1 MDRDDTNIVTMPKW
15 PAWIMLATMA
25 LSAYPALTASAPTAQ
40 AASVEVTRVPAIA
53 KPAARTPLK
62 AAPSAKALLA
72 AN

>member
-25 LSAYPALTASAPTAQ
+25 LSVYPALTASAPSAQ
-40 AASVEVTRVPAIA
+40 AASVEVSVPAIA
-53 KPAARTPLK
+53 KPVARTPLK
-62 AAPSAKALLA
+62 AAPPAKALLA